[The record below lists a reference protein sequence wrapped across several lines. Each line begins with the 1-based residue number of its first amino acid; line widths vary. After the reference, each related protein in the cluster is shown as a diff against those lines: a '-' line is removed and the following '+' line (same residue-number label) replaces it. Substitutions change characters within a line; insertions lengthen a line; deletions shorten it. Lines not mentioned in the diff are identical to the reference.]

1 MNNKRVGLSWLIN
14 LDIIIA
20 GIALVVL
27 VTLTLFGA
35 LSRYFLNNPFTWM
48 EEIQLLLEVWVVFLG
63 AGYAFRAGGHVA
75 VELLVEYLPEKVQKI
90 IEYFIAVIVIGT
102 IGYLLYQSMG
112 YFDLFQSSERT
123 TSILRIPYTLV
134 YGIVPI
140 ACVLMLVNYIGVFIV
155 NNRKVDA
162 VKEEKK

>member
-1 MNNKRVGLSWLIN
+1 MNNKRVGLNWLIN

-123 TSILRIPYTLV
+123 TSILQIPYTLV

-155 NNRKVDA
+155 NNRKEDA
-162 VKEEKK
+162 AKEAKK

>member
-123 TSILRIPYTLV
+123 TSILQIPYTLI

>member
-1 MNNKRVGLSWLIN
+1 
-14 LDIIIA
+14 
-20 GIALVVL
+20 
-27 VTLTLFGA
+27 
-35 LSRYFLNNPFTWM
+35 M

-75 VELLVEYLPEKVQKI
+75 VELLVEYLPEKIQKI

-123 TSILRIPYTLV
+123 TSILQIPYTLV

>member
-1 MNNKRVGLSWLIN
+1 MNNKKAGLSWLVN

-27 VTLTLFGA
+27 VTITLFGA

-75 VELLVEYLPEKVQKI
+75 VELLVEYLPEKAQKI
-90 IEYFIAVIVIGT
+90 IEYFIGVIVIGT

-112 YFDLFQSSERT
+112 YFDLFQSSGRT
-123 TSILRIPYTLV
+123 TSILRIPYTLI

-140 ACVLMLVNYIGVFIV
+140 ACVLMLVNYVGVFIV

-162 VKEEKK
+162 VKEEMK